1 MQDEVTKHTK
11 KIYNSVKNT
20 EHTFGEK
27 AKEVIIEIFIIVF
40 AVTLSIWLHSWSEHR
55 HQQKEVSEFLA
66 DFKEDLKQNIVRLK
80 VSKQRL
86 SQNIKDYQFIYS
98 LTQNKIDSLKK
109 VHGSIEFF
117 SPITLT
123 KFNTGNYEGFKSSG
137 KIGLIENKNLKRQIL
152 KYSQEQI
159 VGVNELEKYRSNN
172 FEKIIDYVQNNFD
185 KGISMVLLNNS
196 TLKQN
201 INLHIFTSKGLLG
214 VYEKATEEA
223 ESIIKKID
231 ATEK

>member
-1 MQDEVTKHTK
+1 MQDEISKHTK
-11 KIYNSVKNT
+11 KIYNSARDS

-27 AKEVIIEIFIIVF
+27 VREIIVEIFIIVF

-66 DFKEDLKQNIVRLK
+66 DFKEDLKQDTERLK
-80 VSKQRL
+80 ASKKKL
-86 SQNIKDYQFIYS
+86 SENIKDYQFIYS
-98 LTQNKIDSLKK
+98 LTQSKIDSLKK

-123 KFNTGNYEGFKSSG
+123 KFSTGNYEGFKSSG
-137 KIGLIENKNLKRQIL
+137 KIGLIENKILKRQIL

-159 VGVNELEKYRSNN
+159 VFIYELEKYRANN

-185 KGISMVLLNNS
+185 KGISVVLLNKS

-201 INLHIFTSKGLLG
+201 INLHIHTSKGLLEL
-214 VYEKATEEA
+214 YDKTINEA
-223 ESIIKKID
+223 ESIIKKIKSD
-231 ATEK
+231 EK